1 MKKKTSVIEKKPD
14 LTGKLDQIF
23 LQDCIEGMKTLPDGS
38 VDLVIAD
45 PPYNLSSGEEIDFK
59 GGKVVSGMGGAWKK
73 TMESWDNMSLESYFA
88 FSMSWLS
95 ETKRVLKPTGSMWI
109 FGTYHNLGV
118 INVVCQI
125 LGLEIINE
133 VVWYKNNAFPNLAG
147 RRLTAS
153 HETILWVHNSPK
165 KREYKFN
172 YEYSKT
178 GDFSYDNLK
187 QQEC

>member
-95 ETKRVLKPTGSMWI
+95 ETKRVLKPTGSL
-109 FGTYHNLGV
+109 HCPLGRKKV
-118 INVVCQI
+118 SKQPPLIWPKRHGYI
-125 LGLEIINE
+125 DKSHLPFL
-133 VVWYKNNAFPNLAG
+133 
-147 RRLTAS
+147 RR
-153 HETILWVHNSPK
+153 
-165 KREYKFN
+165 
-172 YEYSKT
+172 
-178 GDFSYDNLK
+178 
-187 QQEC
+187 